1 MFLVCLFLVT
11 QAARAASSFGR
22 MNGRIGSA
30 EWWSDLGLE
39 RKPWGTSASVRGKS
53 GPTNRLPPPPLK
65 PLHRQVN
72 EGKALY
78 AKLKVASSYEEW
90 QGVAER
96 LDELEGAREWKRD
109 PSSPFYDSNLIQ
121 QRVDKFRELIDK
133 GDIQTMMFRLRVGL
147 NRNLGGIGAPELF
160 DRTHVG
166 TKELIEEHREQLITM
181 FCAVRDAPEET
192 ISLDKR
198 VAFFSEARHAFGK
211 TALVLS
217 GGASLGMYH
226 MGVVKALL
234 EQGLLPRIISGSNA
248 GAIVASWCCT
258 RTSDELVSVFAG
270 GARSVAEAMSGNLGF
285 NPVGSLER
293 KLRRALQ
300 TGHLMDVQKLKNAL
314 QKHIGDVTFHEAYER
329 TGRILNI
336 TVSPG
341 SDYEKPRLL
350 NYLTAPTVL
359 IWSAASASCALPGL
373 YEAVELLSKTPK
385 GDHVP
390 YQVKHHPPRTR
401 PLRKP
406 IFLRICVFCTTPK
419 AFCPCVSSLS
429 PSLPPSLTHSLTH
442 SLSTSLSLPLSLDS
456 RLMNWGSIYVSRE

>member
-1 MFLVCLFLVT
+1 M
-11 QAARAASSFGR
+11 GR
-22 MNGRIGSA
+22 
-30 EWWSDLGLE
+30 
-39 RKPWGTSASVRGKS
+39 
-53 GPTNRLPPPPLK
+53 PTAYRRPLQK
-65 PLHRQVN
+65 PLNRQAN
-72 EGKALY
+72 EVKALY
-78 AKLKVASSYEEW
+78 ARLKVATSYEEW

-121 QRVDKFRELIDK
+121 QRVEKFRELIEH

-390 YQVKHHPPRTR
+390 YQVRDHFPPPRKCPAPPRTR
-401 PLRKP
+401 PLCKP
-406 IFLRICVFCTTPK
+406 VF
-419 AFCPCVSSLS
+419 S
-429 PSLPPSLTHSLTH
+429 PHPRHLHDPESFLPPFFLPPF
-442 SLSTSLSLPLSLDS
+442 LPLSIPLHLPVFLPLSRFPFGQLGLDHCTARVTVFPACRRQTS
-456 RLMNWGSIYVSRE
+456 NGWTGRSGGTCP